1 MVSLRNVTTASKTT
15 LKVNHTNYATVV
27 TPTEI
32 GPTGALPTNGKKLR
46 GLVPRSFFPFVK
58 IVYSHLQN
66 NKMNKIKN

>member
-32 GPTGALPTNGKKLR
+32 GPTGAFSTNGKKLR
-46 GLVPRSFFPFVK
+46 GTKFTK
-58 IVYSHLQN
+58 
-66 NKMNKIKN
+66 